1 MKHMASSA
9 GRSQTLLFGK
19 IKVSRFHQAQLLTFC
34 RLNFSD
40 PTILNLHNTSFNSQY
55 AVVSEDYSHGFVYLI
70 ITAQN
75 TTGDNKTLVPAAHP
89 IHLHGHDFVIL
100 GQGTTT
106 YDVANTP
113 KTFKYINPPR
123 RDVALLPQ
131 DGYLAIAFRPD
142 NPGVWLVHCHIG
154 MFLLSHHPASI
165 PSSLKSH

>member
-1 MKHMASSA
+1 MSWPTDLTRLS
-9 GRSQTLLFGK
+9 
-19 IKVSRFHQAQLLTFC
+19 QLLTFH

-40 PTILNLHNTSFNSQY
+40 PTILNLHNTSFNNQY

-75 TTGDNKTLVPAAHP
+75 TTNDNKTLVPAAHP

-106 YDVANTP
+106 YDVASTP
-113 KTFKYINPPR
+113 KTFKYDNPPR

-131 DGYLAIAFRPD
+131 NGYLAIAFRPD

-154 MFLLSHHPASI
+154 EFPPFPPNLCLKPKASLTFPTFSH
-165 PSSLKSH
+165 